1 MYSKSLLYVN
11 IGKLSGVNEHYISP
25 YYFSVEFLYIRILL
39 MNKPNLTSYI
49 HESPLSLRT
58 RLPVSVQ
65 SESDRIQ
72 RPRIKALIS
81 CTHIPGLSSHK
92 HCITIGRGLST
103 YLAASP
109 PPRPA
114 PLRRQQVWGCHG
126 HRIYRTAA
134 YATATALAMSGL
146 VQLLRCVPRRRAAA
160 FRHPGV
166 VTRALD

>member
-109 PPRPA
+109 PLVQHPYVVNRYGVAMDTAFTARPHTPPPP
-114 PLRRQQVWGCHG
+114 PLPCQVWSSCSDVSLDD
-126 HRIYRTAA
+126 A
-134 YATATALAMSGL
+134 
-146 VQLLRCVPRRRAAA
+146 PRH
-160 FRHPGV
+160 FVIPES
-166 VTRALD
+166 